1 MLEALGMTVRN
12 QSFQLAV
19 MNNTEPS
26 ASDVAAFEN
35 DLKEHRVKLLIYNGQ
50 ASDPVAERMLRLA
63 KASTIPV
70 VAVSE
75 TEPPGKNYQ
84 AWVMSEL
91 DAVDQALR

>member
-1 MLEALGMTVRN
+1 
-12 QSFQLAV
+12 
-19 MNNTEPS
+19 
-26 ASDVAAFEN
+26 
-35 DLKEHRVKLLIYNGQ
+35 
-50 ASDPVAERMLRLA
+50 MLRLA

-75 TEPPGKNYQ
+75 TEPAGKNYQ